1 MTERTRGTKTS
12 NFGVSKRENHDATA
26 FYARFS
32 PPEVS
37 DDDTVAAPSFVD
49 RIVVG
54 DSRHMAEVADK
65 ASAESFPQE
74 PESSAGVEVVV
85 MAGTQPWQQEKQA
98 ASLAHGT
105 CAVQQES
112 GFQRRNRCVR
122 HWWLT
127 H

>member
-54 DSRHMAEVADK
+54 AGHRGPITARIQQAFFDIVEGRVSDRFGWLTAVGTG
-65 ASAESFPQE
+65 ASA
-74 PESSAGVEVVV
+74 
-85 MAGTQPWQQEKQA
+85 
-98 ASLAHGT
+98 
-105 CAVQQES
+105 
-112 GFQRRNRCVR
+112 
-122 HWWLT
+122 
-127 H
+127 